1 MTDRFR
7 DNKYKLNRKKKRKG
21 CKGIFISLLLLC
33 IICLSAWFLVNDSKR
48 IVVAIDPGHGGV
60 DIGAKGIINEA
71 GMNERTAKNLH
82 KLLKDDKRFKPIYT
96 RKFKEDVKYTLA
108 ERIEASN
115 KSRARL
121 LISIHGNSSSKS
133 SSRGFECYASPP
145 GRKNHEA
152 SVKFA
157 TLIAK
162 KMGDAGHKLRGE
174 NGVRF
179 LYYVESDKK
188 GTTLDI
194 RESSYTNT
202 DRTESSI
209 AMVENP
215 ECPSALVEQC
225 FINNLEDYEQWGNE
239 EGAQKSAQIY
249 YEAICDYFG
258 LGYGL

>member
-1 MTDRFR
+1 MTDRYR
-7 DNKYKLNRKKKRKG
+7 DNKYKLNRKKKGKG
-21 CKGIFISLLLLC
+21 CKGIFIIVLFIIMLC
-33 IICLSAWFLVNDSKR
+33 IGAWFFITDSKR
-48 IVVAIDPGHGGV
+48 IVVAIDPGHGGT
-60 DIGAKGIINEA
+60 DIGAEGIENEST
-71 GMNERTAKNLH
+71 MNERTAKDLY
-82 KLLKDDKRFKPIYT
+82 KLLKSDKRFKPIYT
-96 RKFKEDVKYTLA
+96 RKFKEDVKYTLG

-157 TLIAK
+157 TVIANR
-162 KMGDAGHKLRGE
+162 MGDAGHRLRGE

-188 GTTLDI
+188 GTTMDI
-194 RESSYTNT
+194 RESSYTNAE
-202 DRTESSI
+202 RTESSI

-215 ECPSALVEQC
+215 ECPSVLVEQC
-225 FINNLEDYEQWGNE
+225 FINNLEDYEQWGSE
-239 EGAQKSAQIY
+239 EGAQKSAKVY
-249 YEAICDYFG
+249 YEAMCDYFD
-258 LGYGL
+258 LE